1 MCPKLNSSI
10 VIHRLAGD
18 LGLRSSAAPV
28 QAVLAYCHR
37 TARQFLTDFPDCTTP
52 ATLLEFLA
60 NKLSTRIC
68 QIHSDRELIDF
79 RNEYVA
85 RGERAFATLVQEL
98 ADDDTYGIT
107 LKLQRRS
114 ALWEPS
120 YVSVIDCR
128 GKKKQRSYHT
138 KWHEIGHL
146 LILTDQ
152 TRLAFRRT
160 HDRTQPKSAEESLV
174 DVIAGEFSFYPAM
187 VEPHIRGEISFAQ
200 IEQVRVALCPEASV
214 YSSILNLTKL
224 WPTPCIWV
232 EAKLARKK
240 SEQDNGQTAFS
251 FRKTNPPVLR
261 AVHVS
266 ANPSAKDLGITIIPN
281 FRVPPQSVISQVFV
295 NQLSCRDATEDLSI
309 WTSSDGTRL
318 STCPVRVQ
326 AKLMGDSVHALV
338 SPLQIITTDR

>member
-1 MCPKLNSSI
+1 MCAKLNSSI
-10 VIHRLAGD
+10 VVHRLAGD
-18 LGLRSSAAPV
+18 LGLRSSEAPV
-28 QAVLAYCHR
+28 QAVLGYCHR
-37 TARQFLTDFPDCTTP
+37 TVKQFLTDYPDCTTP

-68 QIHSDRELIDF
+68 QIHSDSELLELRD
-79 RNEYVA
+79 EYTA

-114 ALWEPS
+114 ALWEPA
-120 YVSVIDCR
+120 YVSIIDCR

-138 KWHEIGHL
+138 KWHEVGHL

-174 DVIAGEFSFYPAM
+174 DVIAGEFSFYPSM
-187 VEPHIRGEISFAQ
+187 VEPHISGDISFDK
-200 IEQVRVALCPEASV
+200 IERVRVALCPEAST

-224 WPTPCIWV
+224 WPTPCIWL
-232 EAKLARKK
+232 EARLARKK
-240 SEQDNGQTAFS
+240 SEEDNGQSAFA

-261 AVHVS
+261 AVHVG
-266 ANPSAKDLGITIIPN
+266 ANAAAKEFGITMIPN
-281 FRVPPQSVISQVFV
+281 FRVPPQSVIHQVFA
-295 NQLSCRDATEDLSI
+295 NQLACRDATEDLSM
-309 WTSSDGTRL
+309 WTSSDGARL
-318 STCPVRVQ
+318 ARCPVRVQ
-326 AKLMGDSVHALV
+326 AKFIGDSVHALL
-338 SPLQIITTDR
+338 SPLEITTADQ